1 MPELKNKVQLT
12 GHLGNKPDVRVTDK
26 GKKWARFSLATNE
39 FYRNS
44 KGETV
49 TSTYW
54 HNIVAW
60 GKPAE
65 QAEKLLNKGTEVSV
79 EGKLI
84 SRSYTDKEGIK
95 RYITEVEIN
104 ELNLVNGQEK
114 SDTQTNN

>member
-1 MPELKNKVQLT
+1 MAELKNKVQLT
-12 GHLGNKPDVRVTDK
+12 GNLGNKPDVRVTEK
-26 GKKWARFSLATNE
+26 GKKYARFSLATNE

-49 TSTYW
+49 SSTYW

-65 QAEKLLNKGTEVSV
+65 VAEKLLKKGTEVSV

-84 SRSYTDKEGIK
+84 SRSYTDKEGVK
-95 RYITEVEIN
+95 RYITEVDVSQIN
-104 ELNLVNGQEK
+104 LANGKDNSEGG
-114 SDTQTNN
+114 D